1 MTSTPRRLALVGLAA
16 SGILVFAPAAAQA
29 AQAAVSADAS
39 HTTTWISAD
48 ARGAVLHIRKTYVGR
63 DGRVRVKHSIY
74 RAGPDGSLV
83 RHLRATTG

>member
-16 SGILVFAPAAAQA
+16 SGLLVSAPAAAQA
-29 AQAAVSADAS
+29 APAASADDS
-39 HTTTWISAD
+39 RTTTWISAD
-48 ARGAVLHIRKTYVGR
+48 ARGALLHVRKTYVGR

-74 RAGPDGSLV
+74 QAGPDGSFV